1 MHAGSRRGPVPTRI
15 PPPILG
21 KIPFPPPSRLCKLIL
36 VVVPALCSF
45 YKIFP
50 HVLNWKKKMMM
61 LSQIVRIMIQGYSTI
76 RKRRHDHSKNIL
88 NVLLKIVLQSAWFF
102 I

>member
-1 MHAGSRRGPVPTRI
+1 MRKRSRRGPVPTRI

-45 YKIFP
+45 YKNFPACIELEEEDDDVVTDSEDYDSRIFYY
-50 HVLNWKKKMMM
+50 KK
-61 LSQIVRIMIQGYSTI
+61 T
-76 RKRRHDHSKNIL
+76 
-88 NVLLKIVLQSAWFF
+88 
-102 I
+102 